1 MAKTTSKSKT
11 SYYSVYKSTS
21 RWKSNRERRLLKL
34 LKTQPENKDIKRA
47 IDNIVYRRKAPKAS
61 VWSKSNIRQAQ
72 LIKEFSGRCPHE
84 IFSSNPK
91 VSGPALQSTWRTIPQ
106 HEVSTAKVS
115 FRLGDRSHGVGN

>member
-11 SYYSVYKSTS
+11 SYYSNYKSST
-21 RWKSNRERRLLKL
+21 RWKTNRQRKLLKL

-47 IDNIVYRRKAPKAS
+47 IDNMIYRRKTPKTQ
-61 VWSKSNIRQAQ
+61 VWSKSNIRAAR

-84 IFSSNPK
+84 IFSSNIK
-91 VSGPALQSTWRTIPQ
+91 VAAPALQATWRNLQPNELPQ
-106 HEVSTAKVS
+106 GKVS